1 MKKINI
7 LQLITGLG
15 VGGAEKVV
23 LELVKNSNNDTFN
36 HHVIGLSKSAALNFK
51 FKEAGI
57 ETIILNKDKSLSDF
71 LDMISYVNSFVKEN
85 KIDIIHAHMTH
96 AMFVAAAVKLVNPHI
111 KIVFT
116 SHNVN
121 VGSKLREFIIFLLKP
136 FRNADIVFSRDQLDP
151 KYISNYFVIPNGIDL
166 GAYKQNI
173 EKFNKFTFL
182 AVGSLGEQKNH
193 MHLIKC
199 ARSLKSNYE
208 FQILIAGDGPLRD
221 ELEKQIEL
229 YVLQDHVKLL
239 GLRSDIPELLNK
251 AHCFVMPSLWEG
263 MPIAILEAGASN
275 LPVISTPVGTI
286 PSLIDDTNGY
296 LPVEDDFCK
305 VMEYV
310 VNNYEEATIKATV
323 LYQKAIEEYS
333 IKNVVNEHEKL
344 YSSLL
349 GKWHKDN
356 SLACIQKKND

>member
-1 MKKINI
+1 MNKSNI

-23 LELVKNSNNDTFN
+23 LELVKNSNNDFFN
-36 HHVIGLSKSAALNFK
+36 HHVIGLSKSAELDFK

-57 ETIILNKDKSLSDF
+57 ETIILNRDKSLTDF
-71 LDMISYVNSFVKEN
+71 VGMVSYVNSFVKEN
-85 KIDIIHAHMTH
+85 KIDIIHAHMSH
-96 AMFVAAAVKLVNPHI
+96 AMFVAAATKLLNTHM

-136 FRNADIVFSRDQLDP
+136 FRNADIIFSKDQLDS

-166 GAYKQNI
+166 AAYKQNI
-173 EKFNKFTFL
+173 EKFSTFTFL

-193 MHLIKC
+193 MHLIQC
-199 ARSLKSNYE
+199 AKSLKSKYE
-208 FQILIAGDGPLRD
+208 FQVLIAGDGPLRN

-229 YVLQDHVKLL
+229 YDLKDYVKLL
-239 GLRSDIPELLNK
+239 GLRSDIPDLLNK

-263 MPIAILEAGASN
+263 MPIAILESGASS

-286 PSLIDDTNGY
+286 PSLIDVSNGY
-296 LPVEDDFCK
+296 LAAEDDFCK
-305 VMEYV
+305 VMEDV
-310 VNNYEEATIKATV
+310 INNYEEATIKATI
-323 LYQKAIEEYS
+323 LYQKVIKDYS
-333 IKNVVNEHEKL
+333 IDNVLTEHEKL
-344 YSSLL
+344 YSGLL
-349 GKWHKDN
+349 GK
-356 SLACIQKKND
+356 

>member
-1 MKKINI
+1 MKKINV

-23 LELVKNSNNDTFN
+23 LELVKHSNSNFFN

-57 ETIILNKDKSLSDF
+57 ETIILNKDKSLAGF
-71 LDMISYVNSFVKEN
+71 FEMVSYINDFVKEN
-85 KIDIIHAHMTH
+85 KVDMIHAHMTH
-96 AMFVAAAVKLVNPHI
+96 AMFVAVSVKLFNPHM

-136 FRNADIVFSRDQLDP
+136 FRNADIIFSRDQLDF

-166 GAYKQNI
+166 NSYKQNI
-173 EKFNKFTFL
+173 EKFNIFTFL

-193 MHLIKC
+193 IALIKC
-199 ARSLKSNYE
+199 AKSLKSKYE

-229 YVLQDHVKLL
+229 YELKDYVKLL

-251 AHCFVMPSLWEG
+251 SHCFVMPSLWEG
-263 MPIAILEAGASN
+263 MPIAILEAGASS
-275 LPVISTPVGTI
+275 LPIISTSVGSI
-286 PSLIDDTNGY
+286 SSIL
-296 LPVEDDFCK
+296 
-305 VMEYV
+305 
-310 VNNYEEATIKATV
+310 NNENSFLTDLENFET
-323 LYQKAIEEYS
+323 EM
-333 IKNVVNEHEKL
+333 KNVLLNYDNALKKAKILKKTIIKDYDIQTLSKRHEEIYFNIFKE
-344 YSSLL
+344 
-349 GKWHKDN
+349 KV
-356 SLACIQKKND
+356 